1 MTWYDECIWESNNTN
16 MVQILVIVSSFDTI
30 CTCSLSHVSI
40 FFLSYMCIFVK
51 TNYIHILFDLN
62 SRFNSVLVFGQTVQ
76 QKLHRIQIITYLLG
90 WWCQAVNRHFVIL
103 VPCHALL
110 WWALLHNSRA
120 TLTGDSSLPIHTD
133 LWQPSHALLQTITFR
148 HLGFFPVCL
157 RGLVELSWLY
167 LLK

>member
-1 MTWYDECIWESNNTN
+1 

-90 WWCQAVNRHFVIL
+90 W
-103 VPCHALL
+103 
-110 WWALLHNSRA
+110 
-120 TLTGDSSLPIHTD
+120 
-133 LWQPSHALLQTITFR
+133 
-148 HLGFFPVCL
+148 
-157 RGLVELSWLY
+157 
-167 LLK
+167 